1 MITPNLHGRAL
12 ADTLNEEPYLSL
24 RFYSHG
30 MTLRKRD
37 GDAVTEYPVSPEQ
50 AASALATKLTFTTG
64 LLSAD
69 TLYVWQE
76 GGTQVVA
83 EYRKPQLTGVFL
95 EGSENAVRVPLP
107 GMVLIRVTHHQQRPD
122 YKLYAVKRRPKTRDS
137 QLYRAPLPNVFT
149 NGSICWGTV
158 QRVDGDA
165 LSGMSLAAGWRQLL
179 GSPFGSHAISG
190 KSRACPQDVREHL
203 RGLHRAGKKRYPT
216 SDLVAASGRYLS
228 DSLTLSTALEAVQ

>member
-1 MITPNLHGRAL
+1 
-12 ADTLNEEPYLSL
+12 
-24 RFYSHG
+24 

-122 YKLYAVKRRPKTRDS
+122 YKLSLQCQIEFCSSSTRKVRI
-137 QLYRAPLPNVFT
+137 QIPVFL
-149 NGSICWGTV
+149 
-158 QRVDGDA
+158 DG
-165 LSGMSLAAGWRQLL
+165 LAG
-179 GSPFGSHAISG
+179 F
-190 KSRACPQDVREHL
+190 
-203 RGLHRAGKKRYPT
+203 
-216 SDLVAASGRYLS
+216 
-228 DSLTLSTALEAVQ
+228 